1 MVRDRI
7 HQSFNYK
14 NGGRDPQ
21 DEHARGLAEAV
32 SDSFKDATEGM
43 QERVGQVADQ
53 AIQYAQV
60 AQDAVRQFKP
70 VVQKSLRENPMTTLA
85 GFVLVGFVLGA
96 MWKK

>member
-7 HQSFNYK
+7 HQPFNYK

-21 DEHARGLAEAV
+21 GHPRGLAKAV
-32 SDSFKDATEGM
+32 SDRFKDATEDM

-53 AIQYAQV
+53 AIQYAEL
-60 AQDAVRQFKP
+60 ARDAVRQFKP
-70 VVQKSLRENPMTTLA
+70 LVQKSVRENPLTTLA